1 MRAMKMIT
9 LLGVGILVG
18 AGGVASANNIRLTI
32 VSAKLDGAK
41 IAKGPARSGGYLSD
55 LACLS
60 TPGLR
65 EQPGLCGHA
74 TLPAGSVAVDSLARV
89 EIGDAVVR
97 TYPVPGTLTPHWE
110 YGVILD
116 GDFLAKQPDAVFSLV
131 DFGGDGNDKEM
142 AKASVK
148 VKELIKPGEHT
159 IKLGT
164 HELVYKTE
172 ALTATAPRTYAFRV
186 PADKQMADLAKTA
199 KIAAT
204 STSGEYVVIPVAE
217 GELVAVT
224 ATGKV
229 QPNAKKHPDRV
240 AGPEGIPTITTKIQ
254 FNQPGFRGC
263 AGCDHAALIGQI
275 GSQGIVLGKQKSFK
289 AETSGLLILA
299 INDLKVEDN
308 AGAFDVSVTVT
319 LPAATPAVEAPAKKK
334 GGKSDAVGRSLD
346 PRVLEQVIDS
356 HGNELDACVAKES
369 NPYGALT
376 LLFSISADGSLLGV
390 VVENASPNLKNAG
403 ECMRKKALTWRFPP
417 PRGVLTARYP
427 LSFNQS

>member
-1 MRAMKMIT
+1 MIT
-9 LLGVGILVG
+9 LFGVGVLL
-18 AGGVASANNIRLTI
+18 AGGGIASANNVRLTI
-32 VSAKLDGAK
+32 VSAKIDAAK

-65 EQPGLCGHA
+65 EQPGLCNHA
-74 TLPAGSVAVDSLARV
+74 TPPAGSVAVDSLIRV
-89 EIGDAVVR
+89 EIGDHVVR
-97 TYPVPGTLTPHWE
+97 TYPIPGTLTPHWE

-116 GDFLAKQPDAVFSLV
+116 GDFLAKSPAAVFSLV
-131 DFGGDGNDKEM
+131 DFGGDGNDKEL
-142 AKASVK
+142 AKTSVK
-148 VKELIKPGEHT
+148 VKELIKPGERT

-164 HELVYKTE
+164 HEVTYKIE
-172 ALTATAPRTYAFRV
+172 ALTNAAPRTYSFRV

-199 KIAAT
+199 KIATT
-204 STSGEYVVIPVAE
+204 SSSGEYVVIPVAE
-217 GELVAVT
+217 GESVSVS

-229 QPNAKKHPDRV
+229 QPNAKKHPDRI

-275 GSQGIVLGKQKSFK
+275 GSAGIVLGKQKSFK
-289 AETSGLLILA
+289 AETSGLFILA

-308 AGAFDVSVTVT
+308 AGAFDVTVTVS
-319 LPAATPAVEAPAKKK
+319 LPEVTPAVEPPAKKK

-356 HGNELDACVAKES
+356 HGAELDACVAKEP

-390 VVENASPNLKNAG
+390 VVENAAPNLKNAG
-403 ECMRKKALTWRFPP
+403 ECMRKKALAWKFPP

-427 LSFNQS
+427 LSFN